1 MRRMQQE
8 MGEHTM
14 PNVTHKSG
22 GKRLTPVQQEV
33 MRWLSQ
39 KWSARVSAGAAVEI
53 NGKRV
58 CNLSTMKALAKLG
71 LVEQDDTSCWVATS
85 EGLKLCPG
93 SMAESD

>member
-1 MRRMQQE
+1 
-8 MGEHTM
+8 M
-14 PNVTHKSG
+14 PTVKHKSG
-22 GKRLTPVQQEV
+22 NKPLTPVQQEV

-39 KWSARVSAGAAVEI
+39 KWSARISAGAAVEI

-71 LVEQDDTSCWVATS
+71 LVEQDGTLCWIATT

-93 SMAESD
+93 YLAEND